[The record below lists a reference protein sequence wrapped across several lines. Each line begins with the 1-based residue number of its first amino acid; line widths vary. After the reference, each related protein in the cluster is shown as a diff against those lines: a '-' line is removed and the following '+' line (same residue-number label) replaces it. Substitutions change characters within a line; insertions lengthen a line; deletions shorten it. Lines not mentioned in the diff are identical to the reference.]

1 MIVRFFETFSKVTM
15 FGLFTKLSEYVW
27 GASED
32 ENGDASKTG
41 ARNKTADYNGKLKT
55 TEPQL
60 KKDLFGKVT
69 RLYDGS
75 GVIDEEIYFTFDC
88 IIGGD
93 RPEVGME
100 VHVEASRVSETS
112 GWKATR
118 MQVMKE
124 WNLEDANSASS
135 SSTETCIGA
144 ITKIARD
151 SGVVDN
157 EIHFPLS
164 CVRFGYTPF
173 QGDMVKLDLEKSSDG
188 QDEVQGV
195 MPLREKSFKGTVTYV
210 SSGFGYVDEEVFFT
224 IGVCPRGFRP
234 RRGDVVK
241 VTAIESHQ
249 RNAAW
254 RAIKVE
260 PRRATPMVSRYF
272 QFRFFLRA
280 LGIKYY
286 S

>member
-1 MIVRFFETFSKVTM
+1 M

-41 ARNKTADYNGKLKT
+41 ARNKTADYNEKLKT

-144 ITKIARD
+144 ITKIAHD

-164 CVRFGYTPF
+164 CVRFGYSPF

-272 QFRFFLRA
+272 QFRYFLRA